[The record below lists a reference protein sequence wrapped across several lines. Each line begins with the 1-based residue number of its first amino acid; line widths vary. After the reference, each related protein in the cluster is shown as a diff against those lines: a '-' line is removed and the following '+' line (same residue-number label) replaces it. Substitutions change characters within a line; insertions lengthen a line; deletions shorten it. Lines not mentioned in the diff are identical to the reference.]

1 MTISIDRFYPA
12 HPRFLD
18 HISQL
23 NQIDDVKK
31 LNSRNPA

>member
-1 MTISIDRFYPA
+1 MTISIDHFYPA

-18 HISQL
+18 HISPL
-23 NQIDDVKK
+23 NQHDVVKK